1 MDLGPSERGLHYQS
15 RVREFLQER
24 VCPAAEREYHRQV
37 EEAGDP
43 HHHPKIMEQ
52 LKDEARS
59 RGLWDLF
66 HPHAE
71 LGFGPSNVDYAQLT
85 TTRAEL
91 RKYAPDF
98 GAASA
103 TTPASSGQPR

>member
-1 MDLGPSERGLHYQS
+1 VDLGPSEPGLHYQS
-15 RVREFLQER
+15 RGKEFLQER
-24 VCPAAEREYHRQV
+24 VYPAEREYHRQV
-37 EEAGDP
+37 EEAGGR

-59 RGLWDLF
+59 RGLWNLF

-71 LGFGPSNVDYAQLT
+71 LGPGLSNVDYAQLT
-85 TTRAEL
+85 IARAEL
-91 RKYAPDF
+91 REHAPDF

-103 TTPASSGQPR
+103 TRPASSGQSR